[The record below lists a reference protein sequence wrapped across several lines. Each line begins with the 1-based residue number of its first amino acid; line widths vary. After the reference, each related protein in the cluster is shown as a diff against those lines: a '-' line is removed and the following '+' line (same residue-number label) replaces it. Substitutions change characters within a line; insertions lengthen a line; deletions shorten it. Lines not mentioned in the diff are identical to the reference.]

1 MSLIIRVTVTD
12 NAGNRLAQYTMD
24 HDDVVQRRTLGEQC
38 RNAFEAGQSICTA
51 PVKGVQ
57 NG

>member
-12 NAGNRLAQYTMD
+12 HSGHKLAQYVMD
-24 HDDVVQRRTLGEQC
+24 HDDPVQRRMLGEQC
-38 RNAFEAGQSICTA
+38 RNAFEAGQSICTS
-51 PVKGVQ
+51 PVKS